1 MSITDILLDRPDM
14 RVDLVNRELSTQIPE
29 YAEFGYKGA
38 LGQKQ
43 HQRAMRLVVAR
54 AKEEAKRDNQ

>member
-1 MSITDILLDRPDM
+1 MGKGEKRHSPDM

-43 HQRAMRLVVAR
+43 HQKAMRLVVA
-54 AKEEAKRDNQ
+54 AAVKEAIER

>member
-43 HQRAMRLVVAR
+43 HQQAMRLVVAR
-54 AKEEAKRDNQ
+54 AIEEAKRDNQ